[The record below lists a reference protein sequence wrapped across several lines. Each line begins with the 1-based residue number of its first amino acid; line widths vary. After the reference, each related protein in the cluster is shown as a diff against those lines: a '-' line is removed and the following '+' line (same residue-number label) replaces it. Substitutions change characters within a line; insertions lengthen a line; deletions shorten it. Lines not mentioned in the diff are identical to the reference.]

1 MKKCISIENA
11 KEGMVLTKP
20 VTSDKG
26 MVLCSKGTALS
37 ESLIQR
43 FKQMQ
48 VTVLYIETG
57 IEMTEEEFVK
67 EKDAIEKRFTN
78 IEPSSLLGKLK
89 VSLLKNLEKQKETD
103 KE

>member
-1 MKKCISIENA
+1 MKKCISIDEA
-11 KEGMVLTKP
+11 VEGMVLTKP

-48 VTVLYIETG
+48 VTRQSPGTGPMAMVPGVEYIPCKFG
-57 IEMTEEEFVK
+57 
-67 EKDAIEKRFTN
+67 
-78 IEPSSLLGKLK
+78 L
-89 VSLLKNLEKQKETD
+89 
-103 KE
+103 